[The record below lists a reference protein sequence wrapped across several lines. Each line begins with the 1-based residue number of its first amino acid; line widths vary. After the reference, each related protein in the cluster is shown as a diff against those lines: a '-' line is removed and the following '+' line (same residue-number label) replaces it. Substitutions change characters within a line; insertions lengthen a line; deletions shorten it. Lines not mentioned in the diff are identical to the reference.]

1 MANEKMQE
9 GLDRFIKED
18 LNDLLGRLF
27 PLMDRECAEEKR
39 KLIETA
45 VEYIYSSGYHQG
57 AKDLIETHRKDDYKL
72 LRQKSASTPPKN

>member
-1 MANEKMQE
+1 
-9 GLDRFIKED
+9 
-18 LNDLLGRLF
+18 
-27 PLMDRECAEEKR
+27 MDRECAEEKR